1 MIIDAHA
8 HIFPDKIASRAADGI
23 SSFYDIPVRF
33 DGSVGQLLEIN
44 RKAGID
50 RAIVQSVATVP
61 EQVHNIN
68 NFISEQVR
76 LHPEQLIGFGALHP
90 DFPDI
95 ACRLPCRGS
104 P

>member
-44 RKAGID
+44 RKAGVD
-50 RAIVQSVATVP
+50 QGDSAVGGRLYPSRSATST
-61 EQVHNIN
+61 
-68 NFISEQVR
+68 ISSRSRYAFTRSSSSDSERSTQ
-76 LHPEQLIGFGALHP
+76 I
-90 DFPDI
+90 
-95 ACRLPCRGS
+95 S
-104 P
+104 PTSPAR

>member
-44 RKAGID
+44 RKAGVD

-61 EQVHNIN
+61 EQVRNIN
-68 NFISEQVR
+68 NFISEQEL
-76 LHPEQLIGFGALHP
+76 LHPEQLIGF
-90 DFPDI
+90 
-95 ACRLPCRGS
+95 
-104 P
+104 

>member
-68 NFISEQVR
+68 NFIS
-76 LHPEQLIGFGALHP
+76 GK
-90 DFPDI
+90 
-95 ACRLPCRGS
+95 
-104 P
+104 